1 MLKLIC
7 GEAGTGKSTLLRE
20 KLKNAAVSGK
30 KTVYLVPDQFSF
42 EAEKLIY
49 KCVPHEFSRC
59 CRVTVFS
66 REAQRILHLYGETK
80 EYADDIAKR
89 VVIRLALEEANS
101 SGELEYYRGQV
112 GKQGFPE
119 FALGMISDMR
129 GAGMSPSALR
139 GMVAADDT
147 MSEMLTRKLS
157 DIAVIYSAYDRILT
171 QNFDDK
177 LDDIRRAS
185 ELILKTDIFDNTEV
199 FIDEFDNFSG
209 DQQCFIK
216 ALIDKAEN
224 VTIALTC
231 DYPERK
237 ERRFEAVCRLIDR
250 ISGDGAPEVTT
261 CGTVYRRPKRL
272 RVIEARDRWQE
283 CDWICAEI
291 RALTDSGAR
300 CREIAVIAP
309 DARGTRILDSSLRRY
324 GIPAFADIPEPLMT
338 RSFVRFCIYTL
349 KALSFQTEDILRYI
363 KSGFVRGADKKLITN
378 EFIDLLEMLC
388 RQYDLRRKDW
398 IKPFPAEL
406 DGLGLLKGR
415 GVTRDELETV
425 RKSVIDP
432 LTALKRSLDNA
443 DGAEMTK
450 LLCDFVC
457 NTMDVRSALYG
468 KCVINHSDKGKPV
481 YDPRLLD
488 EYSGLWDDTM
498 TVFESAFK
506 ALHGHKIPL
515 EDFTLM
521 LADVFT
527 VTTIAKPPQTLDAVT
542 VGDTAR
548 SRFTGIKHLFICG
561 FSRGKMPPPAKVS
574 EVFTPSESEQLT
586 RLGVPV
592 VSDRLSRYSQEL
604 FTVYRCINIPSE
616 SLYITYPLMSENGAF
631 LEPSPDISDIK
642 AAFGAVT
649 EGADNF
655 GAEYY
660 CRTESSAE
668 RYLAHIY
675 RDPSKLSERKALM
688 NAVPAWYAAMLRSAS
703 GEKPDRDRHRLPEEK
718 ASKLLTLNSWSPSA
732 ISTMNRCKFAFFCK
746 YGLGLPDEPERSID
760 ALLVGNVIHF
770 CLQRLLTDN
779 LNRRDEFLSL
789 TDAQITEHVAESV
802 RLYEKTAFFGGFG
815 GSERFSYQLGRLGR
829 YAVRSAARI
838 RDELMTSGFYPEALE
853 KRLTFPFGGITVSGI
868 CDRIDSMTADGKKY
882 IRVVDYKRSARDF
895 SLDDIY
901 RGENIQTLLY
911 MFGICGGDPSAKPSS
926 VIYMPVG
933 KIDYERS
940 DGGDTEKKTRDS
952 LQKYIASHSSSGFY
966 LSDSPERDEIREL
979 ECSLTAKFGKK
990 RGGYISE
997 TEITPGVYGAI
1008 EAYCR
1013 SYLGSKVREPAK
1025 GMVSACPSDSDACAY
1040 CAYSLFCGKYR

>member
-20 KLKNAAVSGK
+20 QLKNAAVSGK

-49 KCVPHEFSRC
+49 KCVPHEFSRN

-89 VVIRLALEEANS
+89 VVIRLALEEASS

-112 GKQGFPE
+112 QKQGFPE

-139 GMVAADDT
+139 AMVASDDT
-147 MSEMLTRKLS
+147 MSGTLTRKLN
-157 DIAVIYSAYDRILT
+157 DISVIYSAYDNILT
-171 QNFDDK
+171 QNFDDR

-185 ELILKTDIFDNTEV
+185 EIILETDIFDSTEV

-209 DQQCFIK
+209 AQQGFIRT
-216 ALIDKAEN
+216 LLDKAEN

-231 DYPERK
+231 DYPARK

-250 ISGDGAPEVTT
+250 IAGDEPAEVTT
-261 CGTVYRRPKRL
+261 CGTIYRRPEKL

-291 RALTDSGAR
+291 RALTDKGVR

-309 DARGTRILDSSLRRY
+309 DIGSTRILDSSLRRY
-324 GIPAFADIPEPLMT
+324 EIPAFVDIPEPLMT

-349 KALSFQTEDILRYI
+349 KALSFRTEDILRYI
-363 KSGFVRGADKKLITN
+363 KSGFVRGADRKLITN
-378 EFIDLLEMLC
+378 ELIDLLEMLC
-388 RQYDLRRKDW
+388 RQYDLRRRDW
-398 IKPFPAEL
+398 LAPFPAGL
-406 DGLGLLKGR
+406 DELGLLRGR
-415 GVTRDELETV
+415 GVSRDELETA
-425 RKSVIDP
+425 RKSITDP
-432 LTALKRSLDNA
+432 LISLKKALDEA

-450 LLCDFVC
+450 LLCDFIC
-457 NTMDVRSALYG
+457 NTMDVRNALYG
-468 KCVINHSDKGKPV
+468 KCVIKHSENGRPI

-506 ALHGHKIPL
+506 ALRGHKISID
-515 EDFTLM
+515 EFTRILS
-521 LADVFT
+521 DVFT

-542 VGDTAR
+542 VGDTSR
-548 SRFTGIKHLFICG
+548 SRFNGVKHLFICG
-561 FSRGKMPPPAKVS
+561 FSRGIMPPPAKVS

-604 FTVYRCINIPSE
+604 FTVYRCVNIPSE
-616 SLYITYPLMSENGAF
+616 SLYITYPIMKENGSI
-631 LEPSPDISDIK
+631 LEPSPDIAEIK
-642 AAFGAVT
+642 EAYGAAV

-655 GAEYY
+655 GAEHY
-660 CRTESSAE
+660 CRTESSAK

-675 RDPSKLSERKALM
+675 RDPSRIPERKALM
-688 NAVPAWYAAMLRSAS
+688 NAVPAWYALMLRSAS
-703 GEKPDRDRHRLPEEK
+703 GEKPDHDRHLLPAEK

-732 ISTMNRCKFAFFCK
+732 INAVNRCKFAFFCK
-746 YGLGLPDEPERSID
+746 YGLGLPDEQERSID
-760 ALLVGNVIHF
+760 AVLVGNVIHF
-770 CLQRLLTDN
+770 CLQRLLADN
-779 LNRRDEFLSL
+779 LNRRDEFLAL
-789 TDAQITEHVAESV
+789 TDAQISEHVAGSV
-802 RLYEKTAFFGGFG
+802 KLYEQTAFFGGFG
-815 GSERFSYQLGRLGR
+815 GSERFSYQLNRLGR
-829 YAVRSAARI
+829 YAVKSASRI
-838 RDELMTSGFYPEALE
+838 RDELMMSGFYPEALE
-853 KRLTFPFGGITVSGI
+853 KRLSFPFGGITVSGV

-882 IRVVDYKRSARDF
+882 IRVIDYKRSARDF

-911 MFGICGGDPSAKPSS
+911 MFGICGSDSSAKPSS
-926 VIYMPVG
+926 VVYMPVG
-933 KIDYERS
+933 KMDYERS

-966 LSDSPERDEIREL
+966 LSDSPEREEL
-979 ECSLTAKFGKK
+979 QKLDSALTVRFGKK

-997 TEITPGVYGAI
+997 TEITPEVYKAV

-1013 SYLGSKVREPAK
+1013 SYLGSKLSEPAS
-1025 GMVSACPSDSDACAY
+1025 GMVSACPSDSRSCEY
-1040 CAYSLFCGKYR
+1040 CSYSLFCGRYR

>member
-1 MLKLIC
+1 MLRIIC
-7 GEAGTGKSTLLRE
+7 GEAGTGKSALLCE
-20 KLKNAAVSGK
+20 KLRNAALSGK

-49 KCVPHEFSRC
+49 KCVPHEFSRS
-59 CRVTVFS
+59 CRVTAFS
-66 REAQRILHLYGETK
+66 REAQNILHLYGETK

-89 VVIRLALEEANS
+89 VVIRLALEEAKS
-101 SGELEYYRGQV
+101 SGELEYYHGQV
-112 GKQGFPE
+112 QKQGFPE
-119 FALGMISDMR
+119 FALGMIRDMR

-139 GMVAADDT
+139 GMIAADDT
-147 MSEMLTRKLS
+147 MSEPLTRKLS

-177 LDDIRRAS
+177 LDDIRRAA
-185 ELILKTDIFDNTEV
+185 EIILRTDIFDNTEI
-199 FIDEFDNFSG
+199 FIDEFDSFSG
-209 DQQCFIK
+209 DQQGFIK
-216 ALIDKAEN
+216 ALIDKADN

-237 ERRFEAVCRLIDR
+237 ERKFEAVCRLIDR
-250 ISGDGAPEVTT
+250 IAGDSAPEVTV
-261 CGTVYRRPKRL
+261 CGTVYRRPKTL

-291 RALTDSGAR
+291 RALTDSGVR

-309 DARGTRILDSSLRRY
+309 DAGSTRILDSALRRY
-324 GIPAFADIPEPLMT
+324 EIPAFADIPEPLMT

-349 KALSFQTEDILRYI
+349 KALSFQTEDLLRYI

-378 EFIDLLEMLC
+378 EYIDLLEMLC

-398 IKPFPAEL
+398 LKSFPAEL

-415 GVTRDELETV
+415 GVKRDELETV
-425 RKSVIDP
+425 RKSIIDP
-432 LTALKRSLDNA
+432 LTELKSALDDA

-457 NTMDVRSALYG
+457 NTMDVRNALYG
-468 KCVINHSDKGKPV
+468 KCVIKHSESGKPI

-506 ALHGHKIPL
+506 ALHGHKISL
-515 EDFTLM
+515 DEFTRILS
-521 LADVFT
+521 DVFT

-542 VGDTAR
+542 VGDASR
-548 SRFTGIKHLFICG
+548 SRFVGVKHLFICG
-561 FSRGKMPPPAKVS
+561 FSRGVMPPPAKVS
-574 EVFTPSESEQLT
+574 DVFTPSESEQLT

-604 FTVYRCINIPSE
+604 FTVYRCVNIPSE
-616 SLYITYPLMSENGAF
+616 RLYITYPIMKEDGGI
-631 LEPSPDISDIK
+631 LEPSPDIAEIK
-642 AAFGAVT
+642 EAYGASV

-675 RDPSKLSERKALM
+675 RDPSRYAERKVLM
-688 NAVPAWYAAMLRSAS
+688 DAVPGWYAAMLRSAS
-703 GEKPDRDRHRLPEEK
+703 GEKPDRDRHRLPEDK
-718 ASKLLTLNSWSPSA
+718 AAKLLTLNSWSPSA
-732 ISTMNRCKFAFFCK
+732 INLMNRCKFAFFCK

-779 LNRRDEFLSL
+779 LNRRDEFLAL
-789 TDAQITEHVAESV
+789 TDAQIAEHVAESV
-802 RLYEKTAFFGGFG
+802 KQYENMAFFGGFG

-829 YAVRSAARI
+829 YAVKSASRI
-838 RDELMTSGFYPEALE
+838 RDELVLSGFYPEALE
-853 KRLTFPFGGITVSGI
+853 KRLTFPFGGITVSGV

-911 MFGICGGDPSAKPSS
+911 MFGICGSDPSAKPSS

-940 DGGDTEKKTRDS
+940 DGGDTDQKTRDS

-966 LSDSPERDEIREL
+966 LSDSPERDELRIL
-979 ECSLTAKFGKK
+979 ESSLTERFGKR
-990 RGGYISE
+990 RGGYITE
-997 TEITPGVYGAI
+997 TEVTPEVYGAM
-1008 EAYCR
+1008 ESYCR

-1025 GMVSACPSDSDACAY
+1025 GMVSACPSDSGGCDY